1 MKDGKIGYRTA
12 DIEDSAVHGIEEHNF
27 RGLNLPREIRM
38 VAPVQVIKI
47 GI

>member
-1 MKDGKIGYRTA
+1 MGRLV
-12 DIEDSAVHGIEEHNF
+12 IELQILRIVQFMVLRSIIS
-27 RGLNLPREIRM
+27 RGLRLPREIRM